1 METIVIRGGRLIDG
15 TGRPPVEGLVVVIEG
30 SRIRSICKESS
41 MVFPRGEEVK
51 VIDAEGRTIM
61 PGLID
66 SHVHIYTDGE
76 SKEFYSLPI
85 HNNHLTL
92 ALKSVPRL
100 RRTLEMGITTLR
112 DGGSGWNWLEVALR
126 DAINRGDIL
135 GPRYFATGY
144 HLSVTGGHG
153 FFLPPWL
160 ANIPVH
166 PEQSTI
172 HCDGPDAWRR
182 AARLNIYY
190 GVDNIKL
197 VASRDIIST
206 GIATAP
212 QATLEELKAAA
223 EEAHKMGKKVIVHAQ
238 GREAIINA
246 ILAGADS
253 IVHGFFID
261 EECADMMVKRGVYLE
276 GTNLYMKMII
286 EKGPG
291 DLPDW
296 MIEKAKKC
304 WEDRKRNF
312 KMLLEKGVKISL
324 GSDAGVPYIR
334 QGDNMREM
342 AVLVELGMSPMDAIV
357 AATRT
362 AAEAIGILDVV
373 GTIEEGK
380 VADII
385 LVNGDPLETISILS
399 EEDKIA
405 MVMKEGRIFVNRS
418 NVKIEPRR

>member
-1 METIVIRGGRLIDG
+1 MKTTIIRGGKLIDG
-15 TGRPPVEGLVVVIEG
+15 TGKPPVDGLAIMIEG
-30 SRIRSICKESS
+30 SKIRSVRKESS
-41 MVFPRGEEVK
+41 MVLPRGEEVK
-51 VIDAEGRTIM
+51 VINAEGKFIL

-85 HNNHLTL
+85 YNNHLDL
-92 ALKSVPRL
+92 ALKAVPRL
-100 RRTLEMGITTLR
+100 KRTLEMGITTLR
-112 DGGSGWNWLEVALR
+112 DGGSGWSWLEVALR
-126 DAINRGDIL
+126 DAINRGDII

-160 ANIPVH
+160 ATFPVH
-166 PEQSTI
+166 SEQSTI
-172 HCDGPDAWRR
+172 HCDGPDAWRK
-182 AARLNIYY
+182 AARLNIYH

-238 GREAIINA
+238 GRDAIINA
-246 ILAGADS
+246 IMAGADS

-261 EECADMMVKRGVYLE
+261 EECAELMVKQGVFLE
-276 GTNLYMKMII
+276 GTNLYMKMIL
-286 EKGPG
+286 EKGLG
-291 DLPDW
+291 DLPKW
-296 MIEKAKKC
+296 MVEKAKEC
-304 WEDRKRNF
+304 WEDRKRTF
-312 KMLLEKGVKISL
+312 RMLLEKGVKISL

-357 AATRT
+357 AATKN
-362 AAEAIGILDVV
+362 AAEAIGIGERV
-373 GTIEEGK
+373 GTLEEGK
-380 VADII
+380 LADVI
-385 LVNGDPLETISILS
+385 LVDGNPLDDISIFY
-399 EEDKIA
+399 DKNRIK
-405 MVMKEGRIFVNRS
+405 MVIREGEFVVVDNELRIENFS
-418 NVKIEPRR
+418 

>member
-1 METIVIRGGRLIDG
+1 MKTTIIRGGRVIDG
-15 TGRPPVEGLVVVIEG
+15 TGKPPADGLAIVIEG
-30 SRIRSICKESS
+30 SKIKSIRKESNI
-41 MVFPRGEEVK
+41 VLPQRGG
-51 VIDAEGRTIM
+51 IRIINAEGKFVL

-76 SKEFYSLPI
+76 SKEFYSLPVY
-85 HNNHLTL
+85 NNHLDL
-92 ALKSVPRL
+92 ALKAVPRL
-100 RRTLEMGITTLR
+100 KRTLEMGITTLR

-126 DAINRGDIL
+126 DAINRGDII

-160 ANIPVH
+160 ATFPVH
-166 PEQSTI
+166 SEQSTI

-182 AARLNIYY
+182 VARLNIYH

-223 EEAHKMGKKVIVHAQ
+223 EEAHKMGKRVIVHAQ
-238 GREAIINA
+238 GRDAIINA
-246 ILAGADS
+246 IMAGADS

-261 EECADMMVKRGVYLE
+261 EECAELMVKQGVFLE
-276 GTNLYMKMII
+276 GTNLYMKMIV
-286 EKGPG
+286 EKGSG
-291 DLPDW
+291 DLPQW
-296 MIEKAKKC
+296 MVEKAKEC
-304 WEDRKRNF
+304 WEDRKKNF
-312 KMLLEKGVKISL
+312 GMLLEKGVKISL
-324 GSDAGVPYIR
+324 GSDAGVPYIK

-357 AATRT
+357 AATKT
-362 AAEAIGILDVV
+362 AAEAIGVSNIV

-380 VADII
+380 MADII
-385 LVNGDPLETISILS
+385 VIDGNPLEDINILS
-399 EEDKIA
+399 RGDKIA
-405 MVMKEGRIFVNRS
+405 MVMKEGEIFVS
-418 NVKIEPRR
+418 KENVEVDAKE